1 MTGPLPKKDISRIT
15 LALNHPPRVNYLFL
29 KRLLD
34 ITVSLVAMVLLSPV
48 FILAALSI
56 ISESKGPVF
65 YRQTRVGMHGKHFK
79 MWKFRS
85 MQYNLSLA
93 DEARLLEAKNKA
105 GVRFKMTDDP
115 RITRVGKFIR
125 KYSVDELPQLYNV
138 LAGEMSLVGPR
149 PAIPPEVAEYSP
161 RQMMRLKTMP
171 GITCIWQVSGR
182 SNIPFLQQVEMDIE
196 YINRANI
203 LLDLTLLLKTV
214 PAVLFCRGAC

>member
-1 MTGPLPKKDISRIT
+1 MTGPLPKEDISKIT
-15 LALNHPPRVNYLFL
+15 LALNHPTRVGYLLL

-34 ITVSLVAMVLLSPV
+34 ITVSLVAVVLLSPV

-105 GVRFKMTDDP
+105 GLRFKMTDDP
-115 RITRVGKFIR
+115 RITGVGKFIR

-161 RQMMRLKTMP
+161 RQMMRLKAMP

-196 YINRANI
+196 YIYKANI
-203 LLDLTLLLKTV
+203 LLDLTLLIKTI
-214 PAVLFCRGAC
+214 PAVIFCKGAC

>member
-15 LALNHPPRVNYLFL
+15 LALNHPPRANYLFL

-105 GVRFKMTDDP
+105 GLRFKMTDDP
-115 RITRVGKFIR
+115 RITGVGKFIR

-161 RQMMRLKTMP
+161 RQMMRLKAMP

>member
-1 MTGPLPKKDISRIT
+1 
-15 LALNHPPRVNYLFL
+15 
-29 KRLLD
+29 
-34 ITVSLVAMVLLSPV
+34 
-48 FILAALSI
+48 
-56 ISESKGPVF
+56 
-65 YRQTRVGMHGKHFK
+65 
-79 MWKFRS
+79 

-105 GVRFKMTDDP
+105 GLRFKMTDDP
-115 RITRVGKFIR
+115 RITGVGKFIR

-161 RQMMRLKTMP
+161 RQMMRLKAMP

>member
-1 MTGPLPKKDISRIT
+1 MTGPLPKEDISKIT
-15 LALNHPPRVNYLFL
+15 LALNHPTRVGYLLL

-34 ITVSLVAMVLLSPV
+34 ITVSLVAVVLLSPV

-115 RITRVGKFIR
+115 RITGVGKFIR

-161 RQMMRLKTMP
+161 RQMMRLKAMP

>member
-1 MTGPLPKKDISRIT
+1 MTGPLPKEDISKIT
-15 LALNHPPRVNYLFL
+15 LALNHPTRVGYLLL

-34 ITVSLVAMVLLSPV
+34 ITVSLVAVVLLSPV

-105 GVRFKMTDDP
+105 GLRFKMTDDP
-115 RITRVGKFIR
+115 RITGVGKFIR

-149 PAIPPEVAEYSP
+149 PAIPQEVAEYSP

>member
-1 MTGPLPKKDISRIT
+1 MTGPLPKKDISKIT
-15 LALNHPPRVNYLFL
+15 LALNHPTRVGYLLL

-34 ITVSLVAMVLLSPV
+34 ITVSLVAVVLLSPV

-105 GVRFKMTDDP
+105 GLRFKMTDDP
-115 RITRVGKFIR
+115 RITGVGKFIR

-161 RQMMRLKTMP
+161 RQMMRLKAMP

>member
-1 MTGPLPKKDISRIT
+1 MTGPLPKEDISKIT
-15 LALNHPPRVNYLFL
+15 LALNHPTRVGYLLL

-34 ITVSLVAMVLLSPV
+34 ITVSLVAVVLLSPV

-105 GVRFKMTDDP
+105 GLRFKMTDDP
-115 RITRVGKFIR
+115 RITGVGKFIR

-161 RQMMRLKTMP
+161 RQMMRLKAMP